1 MKSVVFSIIGKSKR
15 STKNKIISIL
25 NNYAINIDCDNS
37 LWCAK
42 ISMDGIEQV
51 KNKLS
56 MLVTKNISV
65 ICMDG
70 DNIIFRVGKK
80 QKSPMFD
87 YDVKDVMNYFDVL
100 QFICVLASAF
110 HDLGKFNDFF
120 QSKLKNPKPLADP
133 FRHEYVSC
141 KIIEALVNLNHKWYN
156 DFLLNRISISSVEHY
171 FQSQF
176 DNNTIHMIHTENFSV
191 VEKLI
196 CYLILSHHRLPTPN
210 ITLTTDISNYL
221 NFDNAIQELSK
232 DDFGYNNTNVSSD
245 LKERQEEC
253 FVFSRGI
260 SLIHTDAI
268 DKEFSRDLITRI
280 SKQLNN
286 FNEVKNKLT
295 KLIENPQNI
304 HLLVHIARNVLM
316 LADHKFSSTSSINID
331 TERNMS
337 ICYANTK
344 EQFSEDKNKYIKVY
358 NQTLIEHLYGVS
370 KTAEEIL
377 QWIPFFKD
385 KMPYITNKYIQEKTD
400 ETSQYYWQQKACNV
414 IKKERANNKVFF
426 ICNMASTGK
435 GKTIANAK
443 MMNAISNRL
452 RYNLCVGLTTLVE
465 QTTKSYKQIGFNEE
479 NLCMCIGADEKEE
492 LHKIFC
498 SDDFNKSEYDLDSI
512 SLSNDLLYKQN
523 YMEEEYN
530 QYINEKYFDVLF
542 GKTKNTNKYSN
553 FLWKPILVCTID
565 FLMNITQTIKGGKH
579 LLPSYRLMSSD
590 LIIDEIDDFSIVDL
604 RAILSLAYM
613 TGMYGKNLI
622 ISSATISPYLAECF
636 QIAHLSGLN
645 SYNTMFSIDYKVQQ
659 CVICDENNA
668 VAVHTNN
675 FNVRLKSFMKKRIT
689 FLKSQPIKRKGK
701 VALIPNV
708 TSNADNNIFMFNN
721 TIKDSIV
728 ELHSNNHLIDTTTNK
743 KVSIG
748 CVRVNNVNP
757 CVNVTKFL
765 TTQSDDTHDIFVMAY
780 HSRQI
785 LLVREVQEDY
795 LQSVLNRK
803 GQTIEGTF
811 DFSLDKRYTEMYND
825 IKNSQKDNVIF
836 VLVATAVEEVGRDHD
851 FDWCVI
857 EPSSLRSV
865 VQMCGRVHRHRE
877 QLNDIAHENVHILQY
892 NTNFLSNSNNKP
904 CFVCP
909 GIESSDNNIVLS
921 SKNAVDLFEQD
932 FLDNISSIQCIDTYK
947 ISKDNFNTK
956 FHLAEQW
963 LYKTLLQECN
973 SNTYGYSFYAYSNT
987 YSYLTGMHQSINKFR
1002 KQKYEEHD
1010 VIINEEYDFFFI
1022 DTKDKNKIKSYTA
1035 TQFNKIHPYYPN
1047 LWFKKDYKKYLLD
1060 VVQKNS
1066 ILTIEECA
1074 MKYGGISFIPSKNSS
1089 KTYFYDDDMGI
1100 YHTK

>member
-1 MKSVVFSIIGKSKR
+1 MKSVIFSIVGKSKKTTR
-15 STKNKIISIL
+15 KKITSIL
-25 NNYAINIDCDNS
+25 NDYAINIDCANS

-42 ISMDGIEQV
+42 ISMSGIEQV

-56 MLVTKNISV
+56 MLPLKNISIV
-65 ICMDG
+65 CMNG

-80 QKSPMFD
+80 KKTPIFD
-87 YDVKDVMNYFDVL
+87 YDVKDVINYFDVL

-110 HDLGKFNDFF
+110 HDLGKFNNFF
-120 QSKLKNPKPLADP
+120 QSKLKKSTPSADP

-141 KIIEALVNLNHKWYN
+141 KIIEALVNLNPKWYN
-156 DFLLNRISISSVEHY
+156 DFLLNKTSTSDIESY
-171 FQSQF
+171 FKSQF
-176 DNNTIHMIHTENFSV
+176 DNNTIHRIHTEKFSI

-210 ITLTTDISNYL
+210 ITLITDISSYL

-232 DDFGYNNTNVSSD
+232 DDLGYNNTNVSFD
-245 LKERQEEC
+245 LKERQKEC
-253 FVFSRGI
+253 FLFSRGI
-260 SLIHTDAI
+260 SLIHVDAI
-268 DKEFSRDLITRI
+268 DKEFSRNLITRI
-280 SKQLNN
+280 SQQLNN

-304 HLLVHIARNVLM
+304 HLLLHIARNVLM
-316 LADHKFSSTSSINID
+316 LADHKFSSTSSININ

-344 EQFSEDKNKYIKVY
+344 EQFSENKNKYIKVY

-385 KMPYITNKYIQEKTD
+385 KMPYTTNKYIQETTD
-400 ETSQYYWQQKACNV
+400 NASYYWQQKVCNV
-414 IKKERANNKVFF
+414 IKNERANDKVFF
-426 ICNMASTGK
+426 VCNVASTGK
-435 GKTIANAK
+435 GKTVANAK

-479 NLCMCIGADEKEE
+479 NLCMCIGADEKED
-492 LHKIFC
+492 LHKIFD

-512 SLSNDLLYKQN
+512 SSSSDLLYKQN

-565 FLMNITQTIKGGKH
+565 FLMNITQVIKGSKH

-590 LIIDEIDDFSIVDL
+590 LVIDEIDDFSIVDL

-622 ISSATISPYLAECF
+622 ISSATISPYLAKCF
-636 QIAHLSGLN
+636 QRAHLLGLN
-645 SYNTMFSIDYKVQQ
+645 SYNLMFGSNYKNQQ
-659 CVICDENNA
+659 CIICDENNA
-668 VAVHTNN
+668 VSASSNN
-675 FNVRLKSFMKKRIT
+675 FDEKIVSFMKKRIT
-689 FLKSQPIKRKGK
+689 FLKSQPIRRKWK
-701 VALIPNV
+701 IALIPNV
-708 TSNADNNIFMFNN
+708 TSNADANIFMFNH

-728 ELHSNNHLIDTTTNK
+728 ELHNDNHLIDKTTNK

-748 CVRVNNVNP
+748 CVRINNVNP
-757 CVNVTKFL
+757 CVAVTKFL
-765 TTQSDDTHDIFVMAY
+765 TTQSDDKHDVFVMAY

-803 GQTIEGTF
+803 GQPIEGVF
-811 DFSLDKRYTEMYND
+811 DFSLDKRYETMYTE
-825 IKNSQKDNVIF
+825 IKNSKKENVVF

-877 QLNDIAHENVHILQY
+877 QTQDITHNNVHILQY
-892 NTNFLSNSNNKP
+892 NVNFLSKPNNKL

-909 GIESSDNNIVLS
+909 CVESPDNNIVLS
-921 SKNAVDLFEQD
+921 SKNAIDLFEQE

-947 ISKDNFNTK
+947 ISEDNVTTK
-956 FHLAEQW
+956 FHLEEQW
-963 LYKTLLQECN
+963 LYKTLLQECDNN
-973 SNTYGYSFYAYSNT
+973 SYAYSFYAYSNT

-1010 VIINEEYDFFFI
+1010 VIINEDYNFFFI

-1035 TQFNKIHPYYPN
+1035 TQFNKTRPCYPN
-1047 LWFKKDYKKYLLD
+1047 LWVKKDYKKYLLD
-1060 VVQKNS
+1060 TIQKS
-1066 ILTIEECA
+1066 GILTIEECA
-1074 MKYGGISFIPSKNSS
+1074 MKYGGISFIPSKNSNR
-1089 KTYFYDDDMGI
+1089 TYFYDDDMGI
-1100 YHTK
+1100 YYTK

>member
-15 STKNKIISIL
+15 SIRNKIISIL
-25 NNYAINIDCDNS
+25 NDYAINIDCDNS

-110 HDLGKFNDFF
+110 HDIGKFNDFF

-286 FNEVKNKLT
+286 FNKVKNKLT
-295 KLIENPQNI
+295 KLIENPQNV

-344 EQFSEDKNKYIKVY
+344 EQFSENKNKYIKVY
-358 NQTLIEHLYGVS
+358 NQTLLEHLYGVS

-400 ETSQYYWQQKACNV
+400 ETSQYYWQQKVCNV

-492 LHKIFC
+492 LHKIFD

-512 SLSNDLLYKQN
+512 SSSNDLLYKQN
-523 YMEEEYN
+523 YGAEFHPSQLFVN
-530 QYINEKYFDVLF
+530 DTVKNSSEKPP
-542 GKTKNTNKYSN
+542 K
-553 FLWKPILVCTID
+553 
-565 FLMNITQTIKGGKH
+565 
-579 LLPSYRLMSSD
+579 
-590 LIIDEIDDFSIVDL
+590 
-604 RAILSLAYM
+604 AY
-613 TGMYGKNLI
+613 
-622 ISSATISPYLAECF
+622 
-636 QIAHLSGLN
+636 
-645 SYNTMFSIDYKVQQ
+645 YK
-659 CVICDENNA
+659 
-668 VAVHTNN
+668 
-675 FNVRLKSFMKKRIT
+675 
-689 FLKSQPIKRKGK
+689 
-701 VALIPNV
+701 
-708 TSNADNNIFMFNN
+708 FNN
-721 TIKDSIV
+721 GGVGLTS
-728 ELHSNNHLIDTTTNK
+728 
-743 KVSIG
+743 VSIG
-748 CVRVNNVNP
+748 CALKTIDIWFVDFSTKDEDFFANAVRAYGQNVNRRIANRYDKKDKTIDSNGNEFEFNIDFYSLMKEIIMGTRP
-757 CVNVTKFL
+757 L
-765 TTQSDDTHDIFVMAY
+765 SDFGKHANFFFAM
-780 HSRQI
+780 
-785 LLVREVQEDY
+785 LVFGG
-795 LQSVLNRK
+795 L
-803 GQTIEGTF
+803 
-811 DFSLDKRYTEMYND
+811 FSLGKTE
-825 IKNSQKDNVIF
+825 KNANKEKEKKSKKKKDTVDS
-836 VLVATAVEEVGRDHD
+836 TK
-851 FDWCVI
+851 
-857 EPSSLRSV
+857 V
-865 VQMCGRVHRHRE
+865 VQ
-877 QLNDIAHENVHILQY
+877 
-892 NTNFLSNSNNKP
+892 
-904 CFVCP
+904 
-909 GIESSDNNIVLS
+909 
-921 SKNAVDLFEQD
+921 
-932 FLDNISSIQCIDTYK
+932 
-947 ISKDNFNTK
+947 
-956 FHLAEQW
+956 
-963 LYKTLLQECN
+963 
-973 SNTYGYSFYAYSNT
+973 
-987 YSYLTGMHQSINKFR
+987 
-1002 KQKYEEHD
+1002 QK
-1010 VIINEEYDFFFI
+1010 
-1022 DTKDKNKIKSYTA
+1022 
-1035 TQFNKIHPYYPN
+1035 
-1047 LWFKKDYKKYLLD
+1047 
-1060 VVQKNS
+1060 
-1066 ILTIEECA
+1066 
-1074 MKYGGISFIPSKNSS
+1074 
-1089 KTYFYDDDMGI
+1089 
-1100 YHTK
+1100 